1 MTDRDGVCFIKRNEK
16 ITKKEVPEKFGDL
29 LAKHMKVE
37 EFIGRQKHTAKVI
50 PADELEKH
58 DTALFEL
65 NHEFEIHYTLS
76 DIMVDFEVDRKA
88 GEVTVK
94 KLWRY
99 QGKYEM
105 ETRIYYIENYNK
117 TWRAWTAV
125 PTKDAM
131 AAEEWK

>member
-1 MTDRDGVCFIKRNEK
+1 MPDRDGICFIKRNEK

-29 LAKHMKVE
+29 LAKHTKAE

-58 DTALFEL
+58 DTALFEV
-65 NHEFEIHYTLS
+65 NIEGGHYTLS

-88 GEVTVK
+88 GEVTAK

-99 QGKYEM
+99 QGTYEM
-105 ETRIYYIENYNK
+105 ETRTYYIENYNK
-117 TWRAWTAV
+117 TWRAWMAV
-125 PTKDAM
+125 PT
-131 AAEEWK
+131 EEARREESWK